1 MINLSYLVFLLTLS
15 QTYFLKVQT
24 PLTKKFCLK
33 ALSIVIF
40 IPFLATMLR
49 VQIAT
54 ATLFFFFWWDC
65 NPEDCYFQ
73 APHIFFSV
81 NTVSSNLC
89 LWILLIS
96 PQHVI

>member
-54 ATLFFFFWWDC
+54 ATLFFFFL
-65 NPEDCYFQ
+65 
-73 APHIFFSV
+73 V
-81 NTVSSNLC
+81 GL
-89 LWILLIS
+89 
-96 PQHVI
+96 